1 MTRNRR
7 QFLRAAGV
15 TGALSLAGCIGGE
28 TGGGSTDEV
37 VIGTLT
43 PLSGPFS
50 LDGTLVKQGVD
61 FAAQEIN
68 ENGGIESMDGA
79 EINVVSEDTGEST
92 DSATSA
98 AQDLY
103 AEEDPSAAI
112 GSWLSSQT
120 LATTS
125 VSERQ
130 GVPQLTLSFSDE
142 IVQRGYDYAF
152 QTSPK
157 SSEMGEQGLARAQ
170 SLSEAVG
177 SPIEDIA
184 MVGDNTAAIEFTFN
198 PLRETFIP
206 ETDGVELTVDEVWSP
221 TLSDATPI
229 VRELKE
235 QEPDMMFFGA
245 TAFTDAVSILNK
257 MEELDVQMP
266 MIGIG
271 AWLTLP
277 AYVENVGPDRV
288 RNIMA
293 ITGSHPL
300 KGQEESVRNFTE
312 FSGEPF
318 MTQDSVSGYA
328 HAWLVKQAIEE
339 NGGDSSPQAVR
350 DTLSNTTFTEGPAVT
365 SFPLEELDFQDN
377 GHLSGAQVVIS
388 QWQDRGDADYI
399 GTESAPFTVFPEDF
413 AVRDVEWVPA
423 QYS

>member
-1 MTRNRR
+1 MPRNRR
-7 QFLRAAGV
+7 QFIRAAGAS
-15 TGALSLAGCIGGE
+15 GALAVAGCIGGDS
-28 TGGGSTDEV
+28 GDSDEV

-61 FAAQEIN
+61 YAAQEIN

-79 EINVVSEDTGEST
+79 EVTIVSEDTGEST

-103 AEEDPSAAI
+103 ANDDPSATI

-142 IVQRGYDYAF
+142 IVQRDFNFAF

-157 SSEMGEQGLARAQ
+157 SSEMGEQGLERAQ

-177 SPIEDIA
+177 SPIESVA

-206 ETDGVELTVDEVWSP
+206 ETDGVELVVDEVWSP

-229 VRELKE
+229 VRELE
-235 QEPDMMFFGA
+235 SQEPDMMFFGA
-245 TAFTDAVSILNK
+245 TAFSDAVAILNK

-300 KGQEESVRNFTE
+300 GGQEESVQAFTD
-312 FSGEPF
+312 FADEPF

-328 HAWLVKQAIEE
+328 HTWLVKQALEE
-339 NGGDSSPQAVR
+339 NGGDPSPQAVR
-350 DTLSNTTFTEGPAVT
+350 DTISDTTFTEGPAVT
-365 SFPLEELDFQDN
+365 SFPLDQLEFQDN

-388 QWQDRGDADYI
+388 QWQDREDADYI
-399 GTESAPFTVFPEDF
+399 GTEAAPFTVFPEDYS
-413 AVRDVEWVPA
+413 VREVNWVPA
-423 QYS
+423 EYN